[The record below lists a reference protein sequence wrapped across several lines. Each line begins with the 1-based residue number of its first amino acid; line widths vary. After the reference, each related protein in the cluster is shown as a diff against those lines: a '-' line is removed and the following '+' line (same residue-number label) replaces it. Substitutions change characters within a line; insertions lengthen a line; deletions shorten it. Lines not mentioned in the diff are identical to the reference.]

1 MDPATLIIL
10 VLLLLIVAIPVITS
24 LRLSKSTT
32 QRSTSPAP
40 AMGNSTA
47 TPSASSGGGSAQKG
61 KSIPSWIIPLGIAYL
76 VIRGLFIIW
85 RNYITPLD
93 WIAIVLI
100 SFFAIL
106 NFWNGKNRWLS
117 LVLIVAVG
125 CIIWFNQ
132 AHIDSFKPK
141 TPTTEQSAE
150 QPQQVAP
157 APVEEEIISKEPI
170 LPRTNNPTIL
180 KKSGEYNIPKGKYRL
195 CFSWLGHDNGYVN
208 QGLKIGEQE
217 FASTESKCLLVD
229 IISDKTN
236 IDFINPY
243 QTDMDTYE
251 IISKQ
256 PGGQGVYPFL
266 EPVK

>member
-1 MDPATLIIL
+1 MFFFGGTLW
-10 VLLLLIVAIPVITS
+10 LIEI
-24 LRLSKSTT
+24 
-32 QRSTSPAP
+32 
-40 AMGNSTA
+40 
-47 TPSASSGGGSAQKG
+47 
-61 KSIPSWIIPLGIAYL
+61 
-76 VIRGLFIIW
+76 
-85 RNYITPLD
+85 
-93 WIAIVLI
+93 IAISVAAG
-100 SFFAIL
+100 FVYPKGGKVQKRFATAIIVVALL
-106 NFWNGKNRWLS
+106 NLFVTGLNPWIKGLR
-117 LVLIVAVG
+117 
-125 CIIWFNQ
+125 
-132 AHIDSFKPK
+132 DSQLNP
-141 TPTTEQSAE
+141 PTTEKSAE
-150 QPQQVAP
+150 HPQQVSP